1 MRKVKTQRT
10 AAPASTRRVELQAE
24 VSNLADAIASGLLRT
39 SPALADRLA
48 RAEREL
54 AELQSAPAPVDAGTV
69 VTMLPR
75 VMDKFRSLVADLGRL
90 AQHDVVRARTEIR
103 RLVGDVTMR
112 PDGDV
117 LVAEIN
123 KAHVAGALLS
133 AAGARQ
139 QMDMVAGAGFEP
151 ATFGL

>member
-1 MRKVKTQRT
+1 
-10 AAPASTRRVELQAE
+10 LQYFDYFDW
-24 VSNLADAIASGLLRT
+24 LLIIDFPMTCRILDASGLLKT

-54 AELQSAPAPVDAGTV
+54 ASLEPAHCPATTGNVAV
-69 VTMLPR
+69 MLPR
-75 VMDKFRSLVADLGRL
+75 VMDKFRELAQDLGRL
-90 AQHDVVRARTEIR
+90 AQHDVVRARTEIQ
-103 RLVGDVTMR
+103 RLVGMVELK
-112 PDGDV
+112 PENGI

-123 KAHVAGALLS
+123 KAHVAGALLT